1 MLAVSKLAVKSVS
14 GSLFSRSYGKI
25 RELTSTVPN
34 KMPKVCSPEEVVG
47 VVNSGDKVSARID
60 GHPVGVGSSRSLL
73 SSRPSERSVRRIS
86 LHISFDPIDCEGSWT
101 EERRND
107 PSADVG

>member
-1 MLAVSKLAVKSVS
+1 MRARILMLAVSKLAVKSVS

-47 VVNSGDKVSARID
+47 VVNSGDKVSKAKG

-73 SSRPSERSVRRIS
+73 SSRPFERSLRC
-86 LHISFDPIDCEGSWT
+86 ISFRVSPDSVDCKGAWT
-101 EERRND
+101 EER
-107 PSADVG
+107 

>member
-47 VVNSGDKVSARID
+47 VVNSGDKVSARV
-60 GHPVGVGSSRSLL
+60 GSHPVGVGSSRPLL
-73 SSRPSERSVRRIS
+73 SSWPFERSLQRA
-86 LHISFDPIDCEGSWT
+86 SFHRSSDCVDCEGSRT
-101 EERRND
+101 EER
-107 PSADVG
+107 

>member
-14 GSLFSRSYGKI
+14 GSLFFRSYGKI

-47 VVNSGDKVSARID
+47 VVNSGDKVSVMTD
-60 GHPVGVGSSRSLL
+60 GHLVGVGSSRSLL
-73 SSRPSERSVRRIS
+73 SSWSSECSVQRIS
-86 LHISFDPIDCEGSWT
+86 FLIFPDSIDCEGSWT
-101 EERRND
+101 EER
-107 PSADVG
+107 

>member
-47 VVNSGDKVSARID
+47 VVNSGDKVLAMAD

-73 SSRPSERSVRRIS
+73 SSWPSECSVQRIPRHVS
-86 LHISFDPIDCEGSWT
+86 PDFIDCEGSWT
-101 EERRND
+101 EER
-107 PSADVG
+107 

>member
-1 MLAVSKLAVKSVS
+1 MRARILMLAVSKLAVKSVS

-47 VVNSGDKVSARID
+47 VVNSGDKVAEMTD

-73 SSRPSERSVRRIS
+73 SSWPFERS
-86 LHISFDPIDCEGSWT
+86 LQGCSFLIFPDSIDRQGSWT
-101 EERRND
+101 EER
-107 PSADVG
+107 

>member
-1 MLAVSKLAVKSVS
+1 MLAISKLAVKSVS

-47 VVNSGDKVSARID
+47 VVNSGDKVPEMRIGD
-60 GHPVGVGSSRSLL
+60 SVGVGSSRSLL
-73 SSRPSERSVRRIS
+73 SSWPFERSVQGSS
-86 LHISFDPIDCEGSWT
+86 LSFCSTP
-101 EERRND
+101 
-107 PSADVG
+107 